1 MAGSSVRGDGLEAEA
16 ENGREGNN
24 NNVLESKMM
33 QTTALTHSFILLDS
47 ILETLT
53 RISFKFFDERQQL
66 LLAGGGNGLICEV
79 LDKYQKIYEDNL
91 ESLSLSPLPSL
102 PSSLPTPGAGVGSG
116 VTLST
121 LSLSAS
127 SSDLITAVTMD
138 LSMTTRDEQE
148 IYLLSHF
155 QEIFSLLLSSFHPS
169 SASAS
174 PASASPASASSSS
187 LSLKRKKKRP
197 FLPPSLLIGLLS
209 LSQKRLASFLSL
221 SSSLSSSLPQSQ
233 PQPLPQSQPQS
244 HVLTEKLLSMHLR
257 CYDELGKIDK
267 ANELIEELTTMMFA
281 TKSLSQH
288 DDKMGLELEG
298 KRREASHLDSLGMA
312 ISGVSG
318 ATRGGT
324 RGRRGRGRKRR
335 RYDQESSYR
344 ESDSSSS
351 SDVEADGTETEIK
364 RMTERKSE
372 LLVTPHTF
380 TSVSSVSSVSSLLS
394 PLSFRSLQSVYQK
407 FPTAFANSSA
417 QSLDCLL
424 LSGAPF
430 SLISESQNLSSFSQR
445 QLKEELQ
452 HQLFALRCELLR
464 GMTQLLCS
472 LAAPAPA
479 AVAPP
484 VAVVYNQ
491 SLSSSSLSASSLPFA
506 SSPASCS
513 SLPSAP
519 SSASSPASASVPS
532 SETNMQ
538 ILLSYLLSELHLTV
552 NNGITPRTFKGF
564 VECITHLSKA
574 SSQHLSSLSPDLI
587 SQLRLSIPS
596 LSSSSSSS
604 STSWAS
610 SLIQKLLDTLQDLTS
625 SAPPSLVK
633 DAIGLYLLLKRY
645 LSITSPLSLRL
656 LSLLTS
662 PV

>member
-1 MAGSSVRGDGLEAEA
+1 MAGSSVRGDGLEAEAEA

-116 VTLST
+116 VTLSN
-121 LSLSAS
+121 LSLSSS

-138 LSMTTRDEQE
+138 LPMTTRDEQE

-318 ATRGGT
+318 ATRGRT

-430 SLISESQNLSSFSQR
+430 SLISESQNLSSFSQK

-479 AVAPP
+479 AVAAP

-491 SLSSSSLSASSLPFA
+491 SLSSSSLSASSLP
-506 SSPASCS
+506 
-513 SLPSAP
+513 SAP
-519 SSASSPASASVPS
+519 SSASVPS